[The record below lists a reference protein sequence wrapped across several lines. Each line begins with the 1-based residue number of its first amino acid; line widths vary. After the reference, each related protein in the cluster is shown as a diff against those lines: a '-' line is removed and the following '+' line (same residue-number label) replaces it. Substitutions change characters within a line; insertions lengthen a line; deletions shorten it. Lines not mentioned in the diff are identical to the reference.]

1 MPDRL
6 QLDTTPLQPA
16 PRLRNADDCGVV
28 QSPVSRMAP
37 ADTRPE
43 FDRVYADNFPFVWRT
58 LRALGVSGTALDD
71 AAQDVFLVV
80 HRRLHEFDGRA
91 SLRTWIFAITER
103 VAFNF
108 RRGARRKQA
117 PLTGLDESQSC
128 EAPGPFERAQDRE
141 VSEFLNEFLQSL
153 RDEQRI
159 VFVLSL
165 VEQMPALE
173 IAAALDIPLNTAY
186 TRIRTVKLAFRKA
199 AAARQESTP

>member
-1 MPDRL
+1 
-6 QLDTTPLQPA
+6 
-16 PRLRNADDCGVV
+16 
-28 QSPVSRMAP
+28 MAP

-58 LRALGVSGTALDD
+58 LRALGVGSTALDD

-80 HRRLHEFDGRA
+80 HRRLPEFDGRA

-108 RRGARRKQA
+108 RRSSRRKQA

-141 VSEFLNEFLQSL
+141 VSEFLDEFLQSL
-153 RDEQRI
+153 RDELRI

-165 VEQMPALE
+165 VEQMPAPE

-199 AAARQESTP
+199 AAARQEPTP